1 MFDES
6 RLCISAGLKDP
17 TVSQTDLFCVFPT
30 VATPEIFIGGSCYGE
45 NIVRSVVNILSVILN
60 IIEYITIGHVEMCQ
74 RCAYAYRK
82 KLALRYG
89 RDSWGLGIMSAPTC
103 AYAVTTAVTPFN
115 SNSVSTFAAGFA
127 VGLLITAGAFV
138 VYTRVAKRRGRV
150 GESPEVTIGPTEFS
164 MPVGDD
170 PQAVV
175 DVLGLGMASEDQAAS
190 LRQVERLAL
199 GIEGDIEGLESPKS
213 YEAPADDA
221 AGASHSVREVLSR
234 RLDGN
239 GLGASSI
246 IGRADGALQG
256 REAKHYPSLAVGEP

>member
-1 MFDES
+1 M
-6 RLCISAGLKDP
+6 
-17 TVSQTDLFCVFPT
+17 
-30 VATPEIFIGGSCYGE
+30 
-45 NIVRSVVNILSVILN
+45 
-60 IIEYITIGHVEMCQ
+60 
-74 RCAYAYRK
+74 
-82 KLALRYG
+82 
-89 RDSWGLGIMSAPTC
+89 
-103 AYAVTTAVTPFN
+103 
-115 SNSVSTFAAGFA
+115 
-127 VGLLITAGAFV
+127 
-138 VYTRVAKRRGRV
+138 
-150 GESPEVTIGPTEFS
+150 GPTEFS

-199 GIEGDIEGLESPKS
+199 GIEGDVEGLESPKS

>member
-1 MFDES
+1 M
-6 RLCISAGLKDP
+6 P
-17 TVSQTDLFCVFPT
+17 TGEGVSPAIWVGPMG
-30 VATPEIFIGGSCYGE
+30 IG
-45 NIVRSVVNILSVILN
+45 
-60 IIEYITIGHVEMCQ
+60 II
-74 RCAYAYRK
+74 
-82 KLALRYG
+82 
-89 RDSWGLGIMSAPTC
+89 SAPTC

-115 SNSVSTFAAGFA
+115 SNAVSAFAAGFV
-127 VGLLITAGAFV
+127 VGFLITAGAFV
-138 VYTRVAKRRGRV
+138 AYARVAKRRRRV
-150 GESPEVTIGPTEFS
+150 GESLEATIGPTEFS

-213 YEAPADDA
+213 YEAPVDDA